1 MDLREISVN
10 YLISIQNIMDSA
22 DCKEICKEWT
32 KTTSN
37 NNDTECDKICIEI
50 TTTAE
55 KIKRAEEIT
64 EELEEIFIYNN

>member
-1 MDLREISVN
+1 VDLREISVN

-50 TTTAE
+50 TKVAE
-55 KIKRAEEIT
+55 KIQREEEIT
-64 EELEEIFIYNN
+64 EELEEIFIFQN

>member
-1 MDLREISVN
+1 
-10 YLISIQNIMDSA
+10 MDST

-50 TTTAE
+50 TKVAE
-55 KIKRAEEIT
+55 KIQREEEIT
-64 EELEEIFIYNN
+64 KELEEIFIFQN